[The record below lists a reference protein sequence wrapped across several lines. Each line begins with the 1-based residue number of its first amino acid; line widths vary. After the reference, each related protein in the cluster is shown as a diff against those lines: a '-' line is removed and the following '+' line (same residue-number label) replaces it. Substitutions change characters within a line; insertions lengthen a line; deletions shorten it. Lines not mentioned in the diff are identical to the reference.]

1 MRSHSIKFLSSLA
14 LVAGLSACGAAPGDP
29 TGPQAF
35 ASSRNA
41 PSAASL
47 PPAALAEAV
56 SMPDA
61 VWQRSAQL
69 ARYGHRFDKAFYQ
82 ASAQR
87 NAADIAALK
96 QAFLDLGPG
105 VDPEEA
111 ARAAY
116 VAYTY
121 IDQLVVEYEI
131 DSGPLAH
138 NTAVNFGNKPRGLC
152 WHWAHDMDARL
163 QRENFKTLEIHRA
176 IANYDSIR
184 LEHSTTILG
193 RRGDRMEDSLVLDP
207 WRGAGDLYWGLVSQ
221 DGRYDWTERSKVFA
235 WKKAQKARQKGTPAF

>member
-1 MRSHSIKFLSSLA
+1 MRSQLLKLLPCLA
-14 LVAGLSACGAAPGDP
+14 LAALAGCTEVPDDGNS
-29 TGPQAF
+29 QSF

-41 PSAASL
+41 PAPSSL
-47 PPAALAEAV
+47 PPGALTEAI

-82 ASAQR
+82 AAAQR
-87 NAADIAALK
+87 EAANIAALK

-111 ARAAY
+111 GRAAY

-121 IDQLVVEYEI
+121 VAQLVVEYEI

-193 RRGDRMEDSLVLDP
+193 RRGDTMEDSLVLDP
-207 WRGAGDLYWGLVSQ
+207 WRDAGDLYWSLVRE
-221 DGRYDWTERSKVFA
+221 DGRYDWTERSEVFA
-235 WKKAQKARQKGTPAF
+235 WKKAQKAKQTGTPAF

>member
-1 MRSHSIKFLSSLA
+1 MISKTISFLPLAFAVLLGACTDVPDDGGSS
-14 LVAGLSACGAAPGDP
+14 
-29 TGPQAF
+29 F

-41 PSAASL
+41 TDNMSL
-47 PPAALAEAV
+47 PPAVLAEAI

-69 ARYGHRFDKAFYQ
+69 ARYGHSFDKAFYQ
-82 ASAQR
+82 AAAQR
-87 NAADIAALK
+87 EAANIAALK

-111 ARAAY
+111 GRAAY

-121 IDQLVVEYEI
+121 VAQLVVEYEI
-131 DSGPLAH
+131 DSGALAH
-138 NTAVNFGNKPRGLC
+138 NTRVNFGTKPRGLC

-193 RRGDRMEDSLVLDP
+193 RRGDSMENSLVLDP
-207 WRGAGDLYWGLVSQ
+207 WRGAGELYWGLVRE

-235 WKKAQKARQKGTPAF
+235 WKKAQKAKKEGTAVSF

>member
-1 MRSHSIKFLSSLA
+1 MRSQLLKLLPCLA
-14 LVAGLSACGAAPGDP
+14 LVALAGCTEVPEDSG
-29 TGPQAF
+29 TSSF

-41 PSAASL
+41 TANMSL
-47 PPAALAEAV
+47 PPSALAEAI

-82 ASAQR
+82 AAAQR
-87 NAADIAALK
+87 EAANIAALK

-111 ARAAY
+111 GRAAY

-121 IDQLVVEYEI
+121 VAQLVVEYEI

-138 NTAVNFGNKPRGLC
+138 NTAVNFGTKPRGLC

-163 QRENFKTLEIHRA
+163 QRENFRTLEIHRA

-193 RRGDRMEDSLVLDP
+193 RRGDSMEDSLVLDP
-207 WRGAGDLYWGLVSQ
+207 WRDAGDLYWSLVRE

-235 WKKAQKARQKGTPAF
+235 WKKAQKAKQTGTPAF